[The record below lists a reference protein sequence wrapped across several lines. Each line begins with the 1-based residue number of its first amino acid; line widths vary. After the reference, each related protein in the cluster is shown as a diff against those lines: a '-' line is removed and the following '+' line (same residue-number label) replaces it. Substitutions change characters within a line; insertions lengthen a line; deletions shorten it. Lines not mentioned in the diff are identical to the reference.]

1 MPKII
6 GKYTPSPEFST
17 KQTSSSKQAYDKGIL
32 IALFLFW

>member
-6 GKYTPSPEFST
+6 GKYMPSPELST
-17 KQTSSSKQAYDKGIL
+17 KHTSSSKQAYDKDIL